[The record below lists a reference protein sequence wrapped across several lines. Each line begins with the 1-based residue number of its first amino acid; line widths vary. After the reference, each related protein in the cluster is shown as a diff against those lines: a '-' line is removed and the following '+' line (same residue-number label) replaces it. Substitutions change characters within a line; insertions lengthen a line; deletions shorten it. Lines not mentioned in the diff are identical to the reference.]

1 MLRAAVVCA
10 SLTTAVPLQKLEQAT
25 KKSVASAQKSGKA
38 AKQAAV
44 DAGDAEMAKLVASH
58 AQQVA
63 AKEAEEAPGE
73 LDEAPGNDAGKSDVA
88 HTGAKPA
95 GGLSK
100 AARRRL
106 AQEQA
111 EREHEAR
118 VAHAEAHGVDWAKE
132 ETQALTAQLAPLQL
146 AIVQIAADGNCLYAA
161 VADQIKA
168 RNVALAGGG
177 AASVASMRGTA
188 ADFML
193 AHADDYAPFLD
204 LPDGCADANAA
215 LQLYCDRLRS
225 SNEWGGQLELRALA
239 AALRCVI
246 VVHTAGAAPL
256 RMGDDVADAPELHV
270 AYHKKLLS
278 LGEHYN
284 SVRSTQ

>member
-1 MLRAAVVCA
+1 LCVADHCGAV
-10 SLTTAVPLQKLEQAT
+10 QKLEQAT

-44 DAGDAEMAKLVASH
+44 DAGEAEMAKLVASH

-63 AKEAEEAPGE
+63 AKEAPESAGDDDAPG
-73 LDEAPGNDAGKSDVA
+73 DDAGQSDA
-88 HTGAKPA
+88 APTATGAKPA

-168 RNVALAGGG
+168 RNVALAGGA
-177 AASVASMRGTA
+177 AASVASMRSTA

-215 LQLYCDRLRS
+215 LQRYCDTLRS